1 MDRTQAKNENGKKEV
16 EEVKVKSSA
25 SQTGKK
31 KTTKQW
37 PKADRKWRTK
47 NPAPSQGQV
56 YGPESPRQIAFIKSM
71 LVFVYQ
77 LYLNKAILKSD
88 GGHEVNESKV
98 PS

>member
-1 MDRTQAKNENGKKEV
+1 MGKKKLRKSKL
-16 EEVKVKSSA
+16 KVPLPKLE
-25 SQTGKK
+25 K

-71 LVFVYQ
+71 PVFVYQ